1 MRMKAPKSSA
11 SFFESASVAW
21 DSLRTSKLRS
31 FLTLLGIILSTTTL
45 IAVMSVIHG
54 MDVFIAQTASS
65 MGTEGFRVV
74 RMAFMGRF
82 DPKQFLEMLRRNP
95 ELKREEFDF
104 IKSKATLAREIGIGV
119 NRQTKATYGNDLIDG
134 TMLYGTN
141 SNQLAMDNT
150 QISNGRFI
158 SDFEDQKHME
168 VAFIGADLKE
178 RFFPN
183 VDPVGKTIGVDG
195 RPFQVIG
202 VAKAKGSVFG
212 QSQDSFVYIPA
223 GTFFKI
229 YGAQRGISFNFMA
242 SSRDHMMEAQDEIR
256 MLLRAFRHTRP
267 GEDDNFGM
275 VSSDSLVSAW
285 DTMTGAIAAAAVGIV
300 SVFMVVGG
308 VVIMNIMLAVV
319 SERTREIGVRKSVG
333 ARKRDILNQFLVESS
348 MLSAFGGLAG
358 VAIAWVIAVIV
369 RNTTPVPMEVPLY
382 SVVIGVA
389 LSAVV
394 GLFFGIYPARRA
406 ARLDPIVALRAES

>member
-1 MRMKAPKSSA
+1 MRMKVPRSSA
-11 SFFESASVAW
+11 SFLESASVAW

-119 NRQTKATYGNDLIDG
+119 NRQIKATFGNDLIDG

-150 QISNGRFI
+150 QIANGRFI

-168 VAFIGADLKE
+168 VAFIGADLKD

-202 VAKAKGSVFG
+202 VAKSKGSVFG

-229 YGAQRGISFNFMA
+229 YGAQRGISYNFMA

-267 GEDDNFGM
+267 GEEDNFGM

-333 ARKRDILNQFLVESS
+333 ARKKDILNQFLVESS

-382 SVVIGVA
+382 SVAIGVT

-406 ARLDPIVALRAES
+406 ARLDPIVALRSES